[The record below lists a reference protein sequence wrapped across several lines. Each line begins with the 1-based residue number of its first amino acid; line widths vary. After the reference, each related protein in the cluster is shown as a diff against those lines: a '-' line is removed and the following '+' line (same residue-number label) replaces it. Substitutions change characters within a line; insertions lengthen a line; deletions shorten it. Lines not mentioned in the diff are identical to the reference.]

1 MTALLRETAFMA
13 TLKAEETHLSNL
25 HHSVTLKERLCI
37 ALDFA
42 HAGSPHVAIF
52 QQMSFIDA

>member
-52 QQMSFIDA
+52 Q